1 MMLNNK
7 EKVEVQNLLK
17 VIRRASFKEMEGLEA
32 LALARAYHW
41 LESLLVEPKIIPQ
54 VVQSLPQVIA
64 PIEEKNSIV
73 EAPVEESKP
82 IKRQKKSK

>member
-1 MMLNNK
+1 MKLNDK
-7 EKVEVQNLLK
+7 EKIEVQNLLK

-54 VVQSLPQVIA
+54 TIPAV
-64 PIEEKNSIV
+64 IEEKNTII
-73 EAPVEESKP
+73 EAPVVEKP
-82 IKRQKKSK
+82 KKSKKVK